1 MAPMARTGEA
11 GGALERGRDAYA
23 ARAWGDAYALLQRAD
38 ELESLA
44 PPDLG
49 LLATAAYMLGRD
61 EDWVAAHERAH
72 HLHLES
78 GEVEQA
84 ARAAFWIGLSFA
96 LRDELGQAEGWFG
109 RAQRLLEERAPTASN
124 RVSSSSPT
132 LSASSTAATQRRRD
146 PSPRMPPLWR
156 DASQIATCS
165 RSRYS
170 CRGRPRQ

>member
-38 ELESLA
+38 EMESLA

-96 LRDELGQAEGWFG
+96 LRDELGRLKAGSAG
-109 RAQRLLEERAPTASN
+109 RSGSSRSGAPTASN
-124 RVSSSSPT
+124 RASSWSPTVSVSSSRRCSCGEI
-132 LSASSTAATQRRRD
+132 RRRG
-146 PSPRMPPLWR
+146 MPQLRR
-156 DASQIATCS
+156 DVSEIATCS

-170 CRGRPRQ
+170 CRGRPRR